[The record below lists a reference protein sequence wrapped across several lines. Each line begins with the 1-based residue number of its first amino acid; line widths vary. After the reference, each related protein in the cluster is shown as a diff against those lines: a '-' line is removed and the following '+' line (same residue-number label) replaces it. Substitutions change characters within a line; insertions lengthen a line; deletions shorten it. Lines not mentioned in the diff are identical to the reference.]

1 MVCATLGLT
10 LMDVL
15 IALTALGTQVVV
27 RQGSTM
33 VMVIVWVS
41 V

>member
-1 MVCATLGLT
+1 MVCTTLGLT
-10 LMDVL
+10 FTDVV
-15 IALTALGTQVVV
+15 IGFTALGTQVVV
-27 RQGSTM
+27 RQGSTK